1 MPGKPFEKKSEEEK
15 VEDAKQRGSIRSN
28 LKTTKEDFDKAALA
42 KKEVRFG
49 KSITYQVDGDNDS
62 SQANDSK
69 LEAQKSKTIIE
80 EKDLSDGRDEKER
93 IKDLLEKEE

>member
-1 MPGKPFEKKSEEEK
+1 
-15 VEDAKQRGSIRSN
+15 

-49 KSITYQVDGDNDS
+49 KSITYQVEGDNGS

-69 LEAQKSKTIIE
+69 VEAQKAKTIIE

-93 IKDLLEKEE
+93 IKELLEKEE

>member
-1 MPGKPFEKKSEEEK
+1 M
-15 VEDAKQRGSIRSN
+15 
-28 LKTTKEDFDKAALA
+28 A

-49 KSITYQVDGDNDS
+49 KSITYQVEGDNDSS

-69 LEAQKSKTIIE
+69 VEAQKVKNIIE

-93 IKDLLEKEE
+93 IKELLEKEEQRQKEDMKAMNEWKKKQDEKNKAADKKTAPIPKPT